1 MVVEH
6 NASVPLNGNG
16 KTSDGEGNVKQSE
29 CMIARVYQED
39 LLQKALK
46 RNIIIPLGTGTGKT
60 YVAVMLLKE
69 MAGPTMIPIS
79 KGGKRSAFLV
89 DKVPLVKQQAE
100 QIRMHSTLNVGEFY
114 GAMGVDLWDKSVWEE
129 KLEKYQVLVMT
140 AQILRNLLV
149 HGYASINLFN
159 VMVFDECHHAT
170 KNHPYRQ
177 IMSRYSET
185 QGSRP
190 RVLGLTA
197 SVVNNHI
204 MGPELK
210 SQIDRLESVMCSTI
224 ETTEEIE
231 SYLKVAR
238 NAHVKVKVCMDDEDN
253 SWTAWALPVK
263 KIMTNLSSLYA
274 KADADRKDTY
284 VPTKALVLGMLSKA
298 QMTFDKLGLWSTG
311 MFFHRQYQILKQQ
324 LKAVSLS
331 CETERMFLQSAICS
345 VEAIN
350 VYLRDRVESLN
361 SIGELEAMVTPRVL
375 VLLQCLRNSN
385 VSSTNGKAAP
395 FCGIVFVTERYVAY
409 QLKVLL
415 EAVIKLDPDR
425 YGHLKVG
432 FIVGQSAMR
441 WGPSNRVLVRQCRRQ
456 EETLRRF
463 RHGDINLI
471 ISTSILEEGIDVPQC
486 NTVIRFDPPPTF
498 SSFVQS
504 KGRARASDAE
514 YVVIIQKALSHKFC
528 AILKSYMEMEQALLR
543 HQYEI
548 VNAEEDRP
556 LDHISTDSLMPS
568 YYGPAVNCVNG
579 VEQAVVSLSTS
590 LYVLNRYCMS
600 LPCDRYATP
609 LPRYDINSTTDSLG
623 FTKFLATLLLPLNC
637 PVKERIT
644 GPPMSNQKLAKMAVA
659 LKACELLH
667 QRGQLSDNFLPISTS
682 TESASVGAAREEGDE
697 EEEEEFVEFTEKSSA
712 RGCNHREVYRR
723 KVPVSLSTRLRAQVP
738 LFLYQLQ
745 VKVSIPLLE
754 VTLGDV
760 EVDGGSSETIGLL
773 CGAPMPRVPKF
784 EIFANDEPV
793 SVNVVAQRRQVCLT
807 EDQLKL
813 LFELQ
818 FYMFSELLNFKSA
831 FLRYDVEHADLAFCI
846 VPLSKES
853 DMGWSISWAL
863 VNKLFMHIQR
873 RNVPPT
879 DEERRN
885 FVYDE
890 ARYIN
895 SIVVP
900 WYHQRTDTEDL
911 VQVVGVRRDLN
922 PMSKCDF
929 GDFRSFAEYYEK
941 RQNIKIFNMHQPLL
955 CGDYLQPRLNMIHQ
969 RFKGELR
976 KAIFEAQSSVSL
988 TYTGSMFVPELL
1000 CVHPFPWSLW
1010 FKLTCMPTILHR
1022 LRCLIIADELR
1033 SVVHTEAF
1041 SLDAQITEDHE
1052 WQPVDSSWYRL
1063 IGDAAREHMDCL
1075 TNGAPVSSSGAG
1087 QTNVRLLVEL
1097 DGMDVSYLEKD
1108 CTSKEPSTIWHLQNE
1123 FNDED
1128 DFGSECQS
1136 DVMDTVDSLNSSVMS
1151 AGPFSSYAPE
1161 WSKSGIPLENDFCE
1175 DVPGS
1180 NAGFYSSGSV
1190 AVGSFLS
1197 ASIEG
1202 YPLWPE
1208 LRDILLALTST
1219 SAVDHFDLENAETL
1233 GDSFLKYAVT
1243 DYLFIKYPQKHQ
1255 GQLTTLR
1262 QKEISNAN
1270 LCRLGKQIGLG
1281 GMMVVSQ
1288 FKPMVTWL
1296 PPGFVM
1302 LKDAASESN
1311 TASNEDPT
1319 CADEYL
1325 RSSEEQIISDKRIAD
1340 CVEALIGVYVRSC
1353 GSVTAL
1359 RFMEWLGLSVV
1370 SEDALA
1376 QPTVTSLT
1384 ALNQTYERLQLG
1396 KFERIL
1402 RYEFKNR
1409 AYLIQALTHN
1419 SCCRSVVL
1427 DSYERLE
1434 FLGDVVLDYLTT
1446 RFIYEKELYKSP
1458 GFMTDVRSALVN
1470 NTFFASMAVKYHYH
1484 KYCMFTSSALY
1495 LAIGSFVKFVTE
1507 LNGDVNLNTE
1517 LYLLNDFDD
1526 QEKDVE
1532 EYEVPKVLGD
1542 LFESVA
1548 GAIYLDSGCSLEA
1561 VWYVYYPMMK
1571 DQIGKCCESIPK
1583 SPV

>member
-1 MVVEH
+1 M
-6 NASVPLNGNG
+6 
-16 KTSDGEGNVKQSE
+16 K
-29 CMIARVYQED
+29 
-39 LLQKALK
+39 
-46 RNIIIPLGTGTGKT
+46 
-60 YVAVMLLKE
+60 
-69 MAGPTMIPIS
+69 
-79 KGGKRSAFLV
+79 F
-89 DKVPLVKQQAE
+89 
-100 QIRMHSTLNVGEFY
+100 
-114 GAMGVDLWDKSVWEE
+114 
-129 KLEKYQVLVMT
+129 
-140 AQILRNLLV
+140 V
-149 HGYASINLFN
+149 HL
-159 VMVFDECHHAT
+159 
-170 KNHPYRQ
+170 
-177 IMSRYSET
+177 
-185 QGSRP
+185 GSRP
-190 RVLGLTA
+190 RILGLTA

-210 SQIDRLESVMCSTI
+210 SQMDRLESVMCCTI

-238 NAHVKVKVCMDDEDN
+238 NAHIKIMVCKDDEDN
-253 SWTAWALPVK
+253 SWTAWAHPVK
-263 KIMTNLSSLYA
+263 KIMTYLSSLYA
-274 KADADRKDTY
+274 HADDDKIGTG
-284 VPTKALVLGMLSKA
+284 VPSKALVLDMLSKA
-298 QMTFDKLGLWSTG
+298 QVTFDKLGLWNTG
-311 MFFHRQYQILKQQ
+311 RFFRRQYQILKQQ
-324 LKAVSLS
+324 LKGVSLS

-350 VYLRDRVESLN
+350 VYLSERVESVN
-361 SIGELEAMVTPRVL
+361 SIGEFEAIVTSRVL
-375 VLLQCLRNSN
+375 VLLQCLRSSN
-385 VSSTNGKAAP
+385 VSTNNGKTAP
-395 FCGIVFVTERYVAY
+395 FCGIVFVTQRYVAY

-415 EAVIKLDPDR
+415 EEIIKLDPDR

-432 FIVGQSAMR
+432 FIVGQSSTR
-441 WGPSNRVLVRQCRRQ
+441 WGCRNPVLVQQCRQ
-456 EETLRRF
+456 QDETLRRF

-514 YVVIIQKALSHKFC
+514 YVVIIQKSLSQKFSS
-528 AILKSYMEMEQALLR
+528 ILKSYVEMEQALLK
-543 HQYEI
+543 HQWEI
-548 VNAEEDRP
+548 MNAEEAIP
-556 LDHISTDSLMPS
+556 LDHVSTDSLMPS
-568 YYGPAVNCVNG
+568 YYGPAG
-579 VEQAVVSLSTS
+579 K
-590 LYVLNRYCMS
+590 YCMS
-600 LPCDRYATP
+600 LPCDRYANP
-609 LPRYDINSTTDSLG
+609 MPRYEINSTTDSSG
-623 FTKFLATLLLPLNC
+623 FTQFLATLLLPLNC

-644 GPPMSNQKLAKMAVA
+644 GPPMSSQKLAKMAVA

-682 TESASVGAAREEGDE
+682 TESASVEEGDE

-712 RGCNHREVYRR
+712 PGCSHREVYRR

-745 VKVSIPLLE
+745 VKVSVPLLE
-754 VTLGDV
+754 IDRGDV

-773 CGAPMPRVPKF
+773 CGAPMPQVPKF

-793 SVNVVAQRRQVCLT
+793 SVDVVAERHQVCLT
-807 EDQLKL
+807 EEQLKL

-846 VPLSKES
+846 VPLSK
-853 DMGWSISWAL
+853 GTIHLANRTVQWSILQNLTW
-863 VNKLFMHIQR
+863 R

-900 WYHQRTDTEDL
+900 WYHQRTDTEDFI
-911 VQVVGVRRDLN
+911 QVVGVRRDLN
-922 PMSKCDF
+922 PKSKCDF

-976 KAIFEAQSSVSL
+976 EAIYKAQSSVSL

-1000 CVHPFPWSLW
+1000 YVHPFPWPLW

-1033 SVVHTEAF
+1033 SVIHSEAF

-1063 IGDAAREHMDCL
+1063 IGDAAREHKDSL
-1075 TNGAPVSSSGAG
+1075 ANEAPVSSSGAG
-1087 QTNVRLLVEL
+1087 QVNVGLLIEFE
-1097 DGMDVSYLEKD
+1097 GMDMSYLEKD
-1108 CTSKEPSTIWHLQNE
+1108 SASKEPITISNIHNE
-1123 FNDED
+1123 LDDEELFFSFNAQSAVSSNEQHNLE
-1128 DFGSECQS
+1128 SEGQS
-1136 DVMDTVDSLNSSVMS
+1136 GAVDAVDSLSAPVMS
-1151 AGPFSSYAPE
+1151 PDLLSSYAPE
-1161 WSKSGIPLENDFCE
+1161 WSKGAIPLENDFSE
-1175 DVPGS
+1175 AVSGS
-1180 NAGFYSSGSV
+1180 NANFYSSGSV
-1190 AVGSFLS
+1190 AVGSFLN

-1208 LRDILLALTST
+1208 LRDILLALTSA

-1233 GDSFLKYAVT
+1233 GDSFLKYAVAV
-1243 DYLFIKYPQKHQ
+1243 YLFIKHPRKHQ

-1262 QKEISNAN
+1262 QKEVSNAN
-1270 LCRLGKQIGLG
+1270 LCRLGKRIGLC
-1281 GMMVVSQ
+1281 GMMIVNQ

-1302 LKDAASESN
+1302 LKNAASNSN
-1311 TASNEDPT
+1311 TVSNDDPT
-1319 CADEYL
+1319 CAEEYL
-1325 RSSEEQIISDKRIAD
+1325 RLSEEQIISDKRIAD

-1353 GSVTAL
+1353 GSVRAL

-1370 SEDALA
+1370 SEDALT
-1376 QPTVTSLT
+1376 QPTATSLA

-1402 RYEFKNR
+1402 RYKFKDR
-1409 AYLIQALTHN
+1409 AYLVQALTHN
-1419 SCCRSVVL
+1419 SYCRPVVF

-1434 FLGDVVLDYLTT
+1434 FLGDAVLDYLTT

-1470 NTFFASMAVKYHYH
+1470 NTVFASMAVKYHYH

-1495 LAIGSFVKFVTE
+1495 FAIGSFVKFVTE

-1583 SPV
+1583 SPVRQLLETGKAITFSSCFDRNINKMRVKVVIDGEHEFTGIGNSRWLAKNTAAKRALRYLRTLSNQNATSGDCSALLMQ